1 MPENDSYVLVTGAS
15 GFVGASIVR
24 YLAESGRMVLGIDV
38 DGPGP
43 LVDNYLEGL
52 EDRVDWVIADLRD
65 NEKVMSIAR
74 DYNLDGI
81 IHAAVFTAVTEDVE
95 QKRARDI
102 LTSNLMSTVNTL
114 ELAREAGVRRFV
126 YVSSSGLYGST
137 DDINEPVT
145 EDSSLPYLRMGG
157 FYSITKIASEK
168 LTERYSQLFPMT
180 TTSMRIAAPYGPM
193 ERPKH
198 SRNVMG
204 PIFYLLK
211 LVLTE
216 KKKTIRVKGLEYVRD
231 WTYVMEMAKGLV
243 AGLDAPA
250 PVSPLYNVSCGVNSS
265 LEEILTA
272 IQEVPG
278 VDFEWEEVE
287 EDEDADFVVGVSS
300 LRGPLSIERT
310 GKELGF
316 EPQFS
321 LRDGIKMYCQW
332 WKDVTEKGLWLD
344 Q

>member
-1 MPENDSYVLVTGAS
+1 MPENNSYVLVTGAS
-15 GFVGASIVR
+15 GFVGASIVK
-24 YLAESGRMVLGIDV
+24 YLAESGRRVLGIDV

-43 LVDNYLEGL
+43 LLDNYLEGL
-52 EDRVDWVIADLRD
+52 EDRVDWVIVDLRD
-65 NEKVMSIAR
+65 SEKVMSISR
-74 DYNLDGI
+74 DYKLDGI

-137 DDINEPVT
+137 EHINDLVT
-145 EDSSLPYLRMGG
+145 EDSSLPYLRMEG

-168 LTERYSQLFPMT
+168 LTGRYSQLFPMT

-216 KKKTIRVKGLEYVRD
+216 KKKTIRVKGIDYVRD
-231 WTYVMEMAKGLV
+231 WTYVTEMAKGLV
-243 AGLDAPA
+243 AGLDAPG
-250 PVSPLYNVSCGVNSS
+250 PVRP
-265 LEEILTA
+265 
-272 IQEVPG
+272 
-278 VDFEWEEVE
+278 
-287 EDEDADFVVGVSS
+287 FVQCLVWSQ
-300 LRGPLSIERT
+300 L
-310 GKELGF
+310 
-316 EPQFS
+316 
-321 LRDGIKMYCQW
+321 
-332 WKDVTEKGLWLD
+332 
-344 Q
+344 

>member
-1 MPENDSYVLVTGAS
+1 MAEKDSYVLVTGAS

-24 YLAESGRMVLGIDV
+24 YLAESGRKVLGIDV
-38 DGPGP
+38 DGPDP
-43 LVDNYLEGL
+43 LVDDYLEGL
-52 EDRVDWVIADLRD
+52 EDRVDWVIVDLRD
-65 NEKVMSIAR
+65 AQKVMSIAR
-74 DYNLDGI
+74 DYDLGGV
-81 IHAAVFTAVTEDVE
+81 IHAAVFTAVTKDVE
-95 QKRARDI
+95 RKRARDI

-114 ELAREAGVRRFV
+114 ELAREAGARRFV
-126 YVSSSGLYGST
+126 YVSSSGVYGST
-137 DDINEPVT
+137 EDINEPVT
-145 EDSSLPYLRMGG
+145 EDSTQPYPMMKD
-157 FYSITKIASEK
+157 FYSISKIASEK

-180 TTSMRIAAPYGPM
+180 TTSMRIAGPYGPM

-204 PIFYLLK
+204 PIFGLLK

-231 WTYVMEMAKGLV
+231 WTYVMDVARGLV
-243 AGLDAPA
+243 AGLDAPG

-278 VDFEWEEVE
+278 VDFKWEEVQ
-287 EDEDADFVVGVSS
+287 EDEVADFVVGIGS
-300 LRGPLSIERT
+300 LRGPLSIVKT
-310 GKELGF
+310 GTELRF
-316 EPQFS
+316 APQIS
-321 LRDGIKMYCQW
+321 LQQGIKMYCEW
-332 WKDVTEKGLWLD
+332 WQGAIEKGRWLD